1 MVKKARSPIPNGTVQ
16 FVQPYRPRLS
26 KGAYEIQLPIKAKK
40 PTIAEHGN
48 EPFPTEQK
56 LVEKE
61 DT

>member
-1 MVKKARSPIPNGTVQ
+1 MVKKARSPIPNGAIQ
-16 FVQPYRPRLS
+16 FLQHHIPLLPN
-26 KGAYEIQLPIKAKK
+26 GAYDIQLPIKAKK

-48 EPFPTEQK
+48 VPFPTEQK